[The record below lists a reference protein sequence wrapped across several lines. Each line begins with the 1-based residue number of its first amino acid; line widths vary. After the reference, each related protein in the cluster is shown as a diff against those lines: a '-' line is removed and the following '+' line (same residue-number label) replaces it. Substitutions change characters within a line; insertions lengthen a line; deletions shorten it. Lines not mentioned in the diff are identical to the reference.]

1 MKKSRIVIP
10 RVHISPQRQMELF
23 RTQSS
28 NISCNS
34 HFRKLDSKLIK
45 KCETILLQKEIQPF
59 LGNQIKGSEIQL
71 SEPRF
76 ISFPPELL
84 TLIQSIQCQ
93 TMPNYAQAA
102 AAVRQKK
109 ERALLEKPGNQVS
122 EKAGSQAK
130 TRREKERQ
138 VETACKQHLDICHNG
153 DCAES

>member
-1 MKKSRIVIP
+1 MKNLKLSFHETIYPPSVKW
-10 RVHISPQRQMELF
+10 SSFELRAQIF
-23 RTQSS
+23 PAFPL
-28 NISCNS
+28 
-34 HFRKLDSKLIK
+34 FRKLPNLLKKL
-45 KCETILLQKEIQPF
+45 ETILLKKEIQPF

-93 TMPNYAQAA
+93 KMPNYAQAA

-109 ERALLEKPGNQVS
+109 ERALLEKPGNQVL

-138 VETACKQHLDICHNG
+138 VETACKQYLDICHNG
-153 DCAES
+153 DSAES